1 MSDTRER
8 ADETD
13 AEEAAAREVE
23 RSLLRTENERLRRE
37 LARSTRTT
45 YRRTA
50 LALLALGVL
59 TALTAIVFPAIRD
72 VLVIVGA
79 IGVFGGILTWYLTP
93 ERVLAV
99 SVIEG
104 TFDAHA
110 SALASMQAELGLSD
124 EHVYV
129 PTGDHVGRA
138 RLFVPLHASYDIPDS
153 MDDLFL
159 TTDTETERG
168 ISVQPTG
175 AKLARALEQSIS
187 GDLSRNRLSDVVPE
201 ALVEQ
206 FELADHATGELTDD
220 TLTIQVETPAIGGL
234 DRPDHP
240 VVSLIAVVTAGTID
254 EPVRVER
261 TNPADGTITVRW

>member
-13 AEEAAAREVE
+13 AERATAQDVE

-50 LALLALGVL
+50 LALLAVGVL
-59 TALTAIVFPAIRD
+59 SVLTAIVFPAVRE

-79 IGVFGGILTWYLTP
+79 IGVFGGVLTWYLTP

-110 SALASMQAELGLSD
+110 STLASMQAELGLSD

-129 PTGDHVGRA
+129 PTADHVGGT
-138 RLFVPLHASYDIPDS
+138 RLFVPLHATYDIPDS
-153 MDDLFL
+153 MDSLFL
-159 TTDTETERG
+159 TVDTETERG

-175 AKLARALEQSIS
+175 AKLARALERSIS
-187 GDLSRNRLSDVVPE
+187 GDLTRDRLPDVVPE

-220 TLTIQVETPAIGGL
+220 TLTIQVEIPAIGGL

-240 VVSLIAVVTAGTID
+240 VVSIIAVVTASTID
-254 EPVRVER
+254 EPVRVEQI
-261 TNPADGTITVRW
+261 NPPDGTITVTW